1 MEEKN
6 KVVDTTTIQNKNI
19 LDDNDIEEYDL
30 SKYIRKEDIIL
41 SDIDEDI
48 LKYNLE
54 QQIKE
59 LNINNSKETK

>member
-6 KVVDTTTIQNKNI
+6 KIVDTTTIQNKKI
-19 LDDNDIEEYDL
+19 IDDNNIEEYDL
-30 SKYIRKEDIIL
+30 SKYIKKEDIIL

-59 LNINNSKETK
+59 LNLNNSKETK